1 MKTPHGLACGEAA
14 LTLQRKGKK
23 AWQVKVCLAL
33 FFVGNMKDSSRMRSR
48 PTAPWARA
56 EKKCHRCHSGGTFG
70 IMYQSLLIY

>member
-1 MKTPHGLACGEAA
+1 MKTPHGLACGKAA

-33 FFVGNMKDSSRMRSR
+33 FFVGNMKDSSRKRSR

-56 EKKCHRCHSGGTFG
+56 EKR
-70 IMYQSLLIY
+70 